1 VRADHASKQL
11 LRPIVQ
17 VAVCEEVVSSI
28 VKLEDVELIPVLQ
41 CEPFRFAAEDRL
53 PPAGTYKDMPE
64 EWDRYWRESMADSG
78 IKGLTPIEPGSWHV
92 PTSQFTNT
100 ALLMRVLEA
109 IFHDLMETGFDI
121 DLGCTPLL
129 GGLALRSQSQVL
141 VEPGCCADLGELAG
155 WRKAVDYRQ
164 VEWRSV
170 SNGHP
175 WVLARY
181 DPPRLILSEPQE
193 GLRAPTPRWAVR
205 PDRLRDA
212 AVAAAVE
219 IERFSDEI
227 IRAMPSSCEVDPRML
242 GRRLAGLNGGHERQP
257 GNS

>member
-1 VRADHASKQL
+1 M
-11 LRPIVQ
+11 
-17 VAVCEEVVSSI
+17 SSI
-28 VKLEDVELIPVLQ
+28 VKLEDVELIPVLR
-41 CEPFRFAAEDRL
+41 CEPFWFAREDRL

-64 EWDRYWRESMADSG
+64 EWHRYWLPSLADWG

-92 PTSQFTNT
+92 PTSQFTD
-100 ALLMRVLEA
+100 AVLLNRVLEA
-109 IFHDLMETGFDI
+109 IFHDLMQTGFDI
-121 DLGCTPLL
+121 DLECMPLL

-141 VEPGCCADLGELAG
+141 VVPGCCADLGDLAG
-155 WRKAVDYRQ
+155 WRNAVDHRQ

-193 GLRAPTPRWAVR
+193 GSHAPKQLWAVC
-205 PDRLRDA
+205 PDQLRHA
-212 AVAAAVE
+212 TAAAAVE
-219 IERFSDEI
+219 IERFSDDI

-242 GRRLAGLNGGHERQP
+242 GRRLAGLNGGHERQT